1 MRSTFKLL
9 FYINRQKIKSDG
21 TVPVMCRITIDGKN
35 TAMTTGIVCK
45 ADDWNSEK
53 GEIGNVR
60 DNNRLKAYRK
70 QAEKAYDEILKSQG
84 VESAEILKSYLCDN
98 VAIPTTLLM
107 MGEKERERL
116 LIRSKEINSI
126 STYRQSKYFQM
137 YLRDFIVSKGKKDIP
152 FTEITEDFGKEYKA
166 YLKRKKNF
174 SPRQTNMCL
183 CWLNRLMFLAVD
195 YEQLRFNPIEEIE
208 YEKKGAPIHRHI
220 SKEELEKMLSMPM
233 QNARMELAR
242 RCFLFSTFT
251 GLAYVDTQMLYP
263 HHIGTT
269 ANGRKYIRIHRKKTN
284 IEAFIPLHPI
294 AEQILSLYNTTD
306 DTKPVFPLPPR
317 DVMWFEVHELGV
329 AIGKDDNL
337 TYHQA
342 RHSFGTLL
350 IGEGIA
356 IESIAKMMGHS
367 NINTTQRY
375 AEVTDRKI
383 AEEMDKLIK
392 LRAEYG
398 LTSPNNINQ
407 KSERND

>member
-21 TVPVMCRITIDGKN
+21 AVPVMCRITIDGKN
-35 TAMTTGIVCK
+35 TAITTGITCK
-45 ADDWNSEK
+45 YENWNGEK
-53 GEIGNVR
+53 GEIANVR
-60 DNNRLKAYRK
+60 DNNRLKDFRK
-70 QAEKAYDEILKSQG
+70 RAENAYDDILKKQG
-84 VESAEILKSYLCDN
+84 VVSAEILKNYLTDN

-116 LIRSKEINSI
+116 LARSKEIDSI
-126 STYRQSKYFQM
+126 STYRQSRYFQM
-137 YLRDFIVSKGKKDIP
+137 YLRDFIVSKGRKDIP
-152 FTEITEDFGKEYKA
+152 FVEITEDFGKDYKA
-166 YLKRKKNF
+166 YLKQKKNF
-174 SPRQTNMCL
+174 SPRQINACM
-183 CWLNRLMFLAVD
+183 CWLNRLMYLSVD
-195 YEQLRFNPIEEIE
+195 YELLRYNPIEDIE
-208 YEKKGAPIHRHI
+208 YEKKGSPEHRHI
-220 SKEELEKMLSMPM
+220 SREELEKLLATPM

-251 GLAYVDTQMLYP
+251 GLAYVDAQRLYP

-269 ANGRKYIRIHRKKTN
+269 ANGRKYIRIHRKKTD

-294 AEQILSLYNTTD
+294 AEQIMSLYNTTD
-306 DTKPVFPLPPR
+306 DSKPVFPLPTR
-317 DVMWFEVHELGV
+317 DSMWFEVHELGV
-329 AIGKDDNL
+329 AIGKKENL

-392 LRAEYG
+392 LRKEYG
-398 LTSPNNINQ
+398 LTKSYNNNN
-407 KSERND
+407 KSE